1 MRQRLTSPTAQAVGF
16 LLGLLIISL
25 STLTPADYLPP
36 APGSDKLHHL
46 VGFGGWALLCAF
58 GPTRRFI
65 IMAMLMII
73 WGGMIEIIQPHINR
87 YGEWLDFVA
96 NTSGVLLVV
105 FAKYLFER
113 AFKRSA

>member
-1 MRQRLTSPTAQAVGF
+1 MRQRLASPTAQAVGF

-46 VGFGGWALLCAF
+46 IGFGSWALLCAF
-58 GPTRRFI
+58 GPMRRFI
-65 IMAMLMII
+65 IMAILMII

-87 YGEWLDFVA
+87 YGEWLDFIA

-105 FAKYLFER
+105 FAKCLFER
-113 AFKRSA
+113 TFKRSA